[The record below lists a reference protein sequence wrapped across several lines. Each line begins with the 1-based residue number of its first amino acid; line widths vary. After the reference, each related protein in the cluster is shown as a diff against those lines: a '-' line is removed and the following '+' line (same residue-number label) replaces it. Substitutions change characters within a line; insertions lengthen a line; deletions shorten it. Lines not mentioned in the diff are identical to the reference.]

1 MSKEKQELTTLTFVG
16 PSFEDHGLELDM
28 LPELV
33 QYKKILLETA
43 EHLWRLKNPE
53 RTRLPRGFK
62 NNLQIKF
69 YEILDGSA
77 AVPLM
82 REIEY
87 DDNQLPFEY
96 CDELNEAVDVVE
108 EGMTAAAEDR
118 ILPDNFPKNVIPLF
132 GDLGKSMGPEDHI
145 EVKSPKR
152 ENPASFSASVKAR
165 LLDQEEKTYEDRI
178 EMSGEVR
185 AADLDGFN
193 FTIRLD
199 DESKIPGKF
208 EREHEPHVIE
218 ALKDHST
225 CRLNIVG
232 MAEFLHRDGSI
243 KRIIRVDRM
252 DVRPVVE
259 KEYDE
264 SARPIWEI
272 VTEMGAEIPEEEWE
286 KVPSDLS
293 KNLDHYLYGTPR
305 TES

>member
-1 MSKEKQELTTLTFVG
+1 MRKEKQKLATLTFVG

-33 QYKKILLETA
+33 QYKKILIETA
-43 EHLWRLKNPE
+43 EHLWRLKHPE

-62 NNLQIKF
+62 ENLRIKF
-69 YEILDGSA
+69 YEILEGSA

-87 DDNQLPFEY
+87 EDDQLPLEDY
-96 CDELNEAVDVVE
+96 NELNEAVDVVE
-108 EGMTAAAEDR
+108 EGMTAAGEDR
-118 ILPDNFPKNVIPLF
+118 TLPDNFPKNVISLF
-132 GDLGKSMGPEDHI
+132 EDLGKNMGPEDHI
-145 EVKSPKR
+145 QVKSPKR
-152 ENPASFSASVKAR
+152 EKPASFNDFVKAK

-178 EMSGEVR
+178 EVSGEVR
-185 AADLDGFN
+185 AADLDVLN

-199 DESKIPGKF
+199 DENKIPGKY
-208 EREHEPHVIE
+208 EREHELQIIE

-232 MAEFLHRDGSI
+232 MAEFLHRKGSI
-243 KRIIRVDRM
+243 KKIIRVDRM
-252 DVRPVVE
+252 DVRPVAE

-264 SARPIWEI
+264 TARPIWEI
-272 VTEMGAEIPEEEWE
+272 VSEIGSEVPEEEWE

-293 KNLDHYLYGTPR
+293 KNLDHYLYGTSR
-305 TES
+305 TDS